1 MSPRSVA
8 SYPILRF
15 PSAALLAVCLA
26 LSACLSTKVSS
37 LAPNMVRVNLTG
49 YDAPS
54 DEEALKEALVLGAK
68 ETLAHEYDLFRFI
81 DWSAGE
87 TQLVT
92 PGQPAVANFAVTVVM
107 FRYGEQGA
115 NPVFDARA
123 ILKTQEPQK

>member
-1 MSPRSVA
+1 MTK
-8 SYPILRF
+8 LRALL
-15 PSAALLAVCLA
+15 PGLAVAALLAASLA
-26 LSACLSTKVSS
+26 LSSCLSTKVSS

-54 DEEALKEALVLGAK
+54 DQEGLKEALVLGAN
-68 ETLAHEYDLFRFI
+68 ETLAHGYDLFRFI

-87 TQLVT
+87 VQVQT

-107 FRYGEQGA
+107 FRYGEQGS

-123 ILKTQEPQK
+123 ILKAQEPQK